1 MASKI
6 NSNLYR
12 EAPSS
17 FFIPP
22 KHNDPCNEVQNKNY
36 KQKKKDQKMQV
47 VSLHPNEERERERE
61 REQHAII
68 LPSDPLLGIQ
78 PRISHGDSCLKAY
91 KTFIIQ

>member
-61 REQHAII
+61 SNTLSYYLQTLYLGSNRGYLMEI
-68 LPSDPLLGIQ
+68 L
-78 PRISHGDSCLKAY
+78 A
-91 KTFIIQ
+91 

>member
-47 VSLHPNEERERERE
+47 VSLHPNEERERERATRYHTTFRPSTWDPTE
-61 REQHAII
+61 DISWRF
-68 LPSDPLLGIQ
+68 LPESI
-78 PRISHGDSCLKAY
+78 
-91 KTFIIQ
+91 

>member
-1 MASKI
+1 MLGCNGMASKI

-47 VSLHPNEERERERE
+47 VERERERLSYYLQTLYLGSN
-61 REQHAII
+61 RGYLI
-68 LPSDPLLGIQ
+68 LNN
-78 PRISHGDSCLKAY
+78 GDSCLQAY
-91 KTFIIQ
+91 KTFVIQ